1 MLMALKIRHNLDQLR
16 SHADLSEQ
24 FRLVLLRLCHEWGAL
39 AVGMP
44 AQACQPDRSGAPGPA
59 RERHWLPTPGLMQ

>member
-1 MLMALKIRHNLDQLR
+1 LR
-16 SHADLSEQ
+16 SQADLSEQ

-44 AQACQPDRSGAPGPA
+44 ARDCQADRSGAPAPA
-59 RERHWLPTPGLMQ
+59 PERHWLP